1 MMSDRERDLLERA
14 TGELTA
20 ELASDAAAQALP
32 PGLAARI
39 IAAGEAA
46 VSGVTPL
53 RPVGERSSVSGW
65 LGWVVAAAAVLAWV
79 LVGSPRGPRP
89 APAPSTPTVAE
100 VRATLLR
107 DSAATQVLAWK
118 GTEDSLSSLT
128 VGGDVVWNGA
138 RQEGVMRIAGL
149 KRNDPSREQY
159 QLWIFDAERDDR
171 YPVDGGVFDVG
182 QDGEVL
188 VPITAKVPV
197 GKAVLFAVTVE
208 RPGGVV
214 VSTRERIVLLAQQA
228 S

>member
-20 ELASDAAAQALP
+20 ELAQDAAAQALP
-32 PGLAARI
+32 PALAARI
-39 IAAGEAA
+39 IAAGEAE

-53 RPVGERSSVSGW
+53 RPAAERSGAAGW

-79 LVGSPRGPRP
+79 FVGSPRGPRP
-89 APAPSTPTVAE
+89 VPGPAAPTVAE

-118 GTEDSLSSLT
+118 GTEDSLSSLA

-228 S
+228 T